1 VFENQFRKGAVNR
14 VTSFFHLSAWKCTT
28 VIGRIFV
35 IFHIRDIC
43 QNFFLFPYDFS

>member
-1 VFENQFRKGAVNR
+1 VFEKQFRKGAVNR
-14 VTSFFHLSAWKCTT
+14 VTSFFQLSAWAWAT

-43 QNFFLFPYDFS
+43 QKFFDAFRF